1 MHYDLRTIALHW
13 LTAGLVIALWTI
25 GQTADFIPRGPWR
38 GAYWSLHF
46 VLGFLFVAVL
56 LVRIVWRGSGG
67 RRLPPAESG
76 LLQLIA
82 VATYYLLYALMI
94 AVAGLGVANAFA
106 HGVSIFASCTCRG
119 SPAVSLDTRSA
130 IGMNWPLTVCSL
142 WRPCMPLP
150 GSRII
155 ISGTTACCRECCRT
169 MLCAKSK

>member
-1 MHYDLRTIALHW
+1 MHYDSRTIALHW

-82 VATYYLLYALMI
+82 VATHYLLYALMI

-106 HGVSIFASCTCRG
+106 HGVSIFGIVHLPRLASRELG
-119 SPAVSLDTRSA
+119 HE
-130 IGMNWPLTVCSL
+130 IGDWHELAANCVLALAALHAAAGLAHHYLRHDSVLQRM
-142 WRPCMPLP
+142 LP
-150 GSRII
+150 DH
-155 ISGTTACCRECCRT
+155 ALRE
-169 MLCAKSK
+169 SK